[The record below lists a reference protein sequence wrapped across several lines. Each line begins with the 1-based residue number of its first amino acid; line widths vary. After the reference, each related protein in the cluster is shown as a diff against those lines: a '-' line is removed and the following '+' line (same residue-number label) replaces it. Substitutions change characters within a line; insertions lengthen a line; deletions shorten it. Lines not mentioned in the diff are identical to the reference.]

1 LVRVKLIRFVD
12 TYAYITLIK
21 TKTTPSSG
29 TSLLSDLKVAVGG
42 EEDV

>member
-1 LVRVKLIRFVD
+1 LVRVELIGVVD

-21 TKTTPSSG
+21 TKTTPSSE